1 MATTYP
7 TDVSALIVVDLL
19 NDFLHESGK
28 ANPALKE
35 QIAEVK
41 LIENLTRLL
50 KGAREAGLQIVY
62 APHGLYDHRYDDLK
76 YPPVRMK
83 GAMERHVF
91 WEGSH
96 GADFFE
102 PLKPQEGDII
112 VSRHRAFNAFNGT
125 DLNERLKKR
134 GIEKVA
140 MAGLTSS
147 TCIDSTGRHA
157 SESGYHL
164 TFLKDAVADF
174 TAEAH
179 KAAVD
184 VSYPTFG
191 YEVLTVDEF
200 LKAIQKS

>member
-1 MATTYP
+1 MATTYT
-7 TDVSALIVVDLL
+7 TDVSALIVIDLL

-28 ANPALKE
+28 GSSALKE
-35 QIAEVK
+35 QLVK
-41 LIENLTRLL
+41 VDLIENLKRLL

-62 APHGLYDHRYDDLK
+62 APHGLYEHRYDDLK
-76 YPPVRMK
+76 YPPVRMLD
-83 GAMERHVF
+83 AMKRHVF

-125 DLNERLKKR
+125 DLDQRLKKR
-134 GIEKVA
+134 GIENVIL
-140 MAGLTSS
+140 AGLTSS
-147 TCIDSTGRHA
+147 TCVDSTGRHA
-157 SESGYHL
+157 TESGYHL

-174 TAEAH
+174 TPQAH
-179 KAAVD
+179 QAALE

-191 YEVLTVDEF
+191 YEVLTIDQF
-200 LKAIQKS
+200 LGAIKKS